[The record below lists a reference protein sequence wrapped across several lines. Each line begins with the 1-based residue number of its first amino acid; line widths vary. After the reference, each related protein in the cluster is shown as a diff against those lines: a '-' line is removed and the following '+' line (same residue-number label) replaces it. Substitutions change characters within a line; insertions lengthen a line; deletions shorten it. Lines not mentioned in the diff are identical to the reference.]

1 MQKRGIMEKF
11 LKSAL
16 LCVLSTVVCSTCTL
30 VFAEDSIQTETG
42 KIEKTD
48 ENEYEFD
55 DEMVTVTVTA
65 PKGTVSDNASLE
77 VIPVDRKDVSTD
89 GIDVKENN
97 LVYDIHFLCDGK
109 KIEPSDTVQVSMA
122 LKVQADDIDTG
133 SIAVQHIKNS
143 GEVEKVA
150 DSSAE
155 TTGTVSLED
164 NTVSAEFATDS
175 FSYFVISYNNQQPIY
190 AHLIDQTGAEFP
202 DTENNQV
209 TITGSNKTY
218 DQANFYNW
226 NRKENVWVEM
236 ATLAATYG
244 KYTQGYTY
252 QSTHASSPDGP
263 VIKWLY
269 YRTIEN
275 RWYYSDSDAM
285 PASNAYASA
294 PSLAA
299 GSNIYCLLDKD
310 HLAHT
315 NIIDSVATD
324 GSFFLERPSDIPAT
338 AEVTYK
344 WYRSLTDTEEGFE
357 EVSHIKVSGTH
368 YTYDYDENGTH
379 LYPALD
385 MGLTEAYDEDQSI
398 RYWYKAEVYVN
409 GVIKETTEPIHNMYY
424 SCLQNG
430 SFEYPDT
437 QKLNYGAA
445 GGFIPDGTAGLHW
458 HTTGEDKQLE
468 IVYAPYAKSSG
479 GYNIFDGK
487 APDGNQCA
495 ELNAEAAGTLYQDI
509 MTTPGMHLF
518 WKLYHRAR
526 QGTDTM
532 YLLVAPTKEVEDL
545 KTQAQLRQ
553 RVNDY
558 FADEEGYKSK
568 GYYLR
573 TILDDTS
580 EWGKWEGDYTV
591 PEGNYL
597 TRMFFVAGNT
607 GSGLATVGNYIDA
620 VSFSPLLP
628 DPDPGYGNIEI
639 SKTVTGISDEDI
651 KSYRLRVDVT
661 SDNQSKNFEFDFSN
675 AKKISDGTYKISDS
689 ITVPSDVT
697 YTITETV
704 LTDMSSYSTGY
715 TATESTY
722 QINNEDMKTYVTGI
736 QRTVSENETIRIS
749 LVNRYQPSTVNLRI
763 TNTVTGNMGNKAFP
777 FEYSI
782 VITSPDGTE
791 TTQTVN
797 LKNSEETTITVPY
810 GRKVS
815 VTQNTGKTEG
825 YKTYYKLNES
835 DTRISEYTYV
845 SGSLIGDTAIHYFN
859 RRSSAVPT
867 SADDLDSGLPTCMV
881 LLGILALVEILFL
894 AIDRIT
900 KD

>member
-1 MQKRGIMEKF
+1 MEKF

-30 VFAEDSIQTETG
+30 VSAEESIQTETG
-42 KIEKTD
+42 KIEGTG
-48 ENEYEFD
+48 ENEYKFE
-55 DEMVTVTVTA
+55 DETVMVTVTA
-65 PKGTVSDNASLE
+65 PKGTVPDNAVLE
-77 VIPVDRKDVSTD
+77 AIPIDRKDVSAD
-89 GIDVKENN
+89 GVDVKENN

-109 KIEPSDTVQVSMA
+109 EIEPSDTVQVSMA
-122 LKVQADDIDTG
+122 LKVQTNDIDAD
-133 SIAVQHIKNS
+133 SIAVQHIKDS

-150 DSSAE
+150 DSGTKTA
-155 TTGTVSLED
+155 GTVSQED
-164 NTVSAEFATDS
+164 GTVSAEFSTDS
-175 FSYFVISYNNQQPIY
+175 FSYFVISYNNQQQIY

-209 TITGSNKTY
+209 TITGSDKTY

-252 QSTHASSPDGP
+252 QSTHAGSQDGP

-269 YRTIEN
+269 YRTSEN
-275 RWYYSDSDAM
+275 KWYYSDSDDM
-285 PASNAYASA
+285 PASNAYISA
-294 PSLAA
+294 PSLTA

-315 NIIDSVATD
+315 NIIDNVATD

-338 AEVTYK
+338 AEVTYR

-357 EVSHIKVSGTH
+357 EVPHIKVSGAE
-368 YTYDYDENGTH
+368 YTYDYDETGTH

-398 RYWYKAEVYVN
+398 RYWYKAEVYAD
-409 GVIKETTEPIHNMYY
+409 GVLKETTEPIHNMYY

-430 SFEYPDT
+430 SFEYHDT

-479 GYNIFDGK
+479 GYNISDGK

-495 ELNAEAAGTLYQDI
+495 ELNAEAAGTLYQDL
-509 MTTPGMHLF
+509 MTIPGMHLF

-545 KTQAQLRQ
+545 KTQEQLRQ

-558 FADEEGYKSK
+558 LADEDGYKAK
-568 GYYLR
+568 GYYLK
-573 TILDDTS
+573 TITDNTS
-580 EWGKWEGDYTV
+580 SWGKWEGDYTI

-597 TRMFFVAGNT
+597 TRLFFVAGNT
-607 GSGLATVGNYIDA
+607 GSGVATVGNYIDA

-639 SKTVTGISDEDI
+639 SKTVTGVSDEDI
-651 KSYRLRVDVT
+651 QSYRLRVDVT
-661 SDNQSKNFEFDFSN
+661 GGNTDKRIEFDFAK
-675 AKKISDGTYKISDS
+675 AKKIADGTYKLSDS
-689 ITVPSDVT
+689 ITVPAGVA
-697 YTITETV
+697 YTIAETV
-704 LTDMSSYSTGY
+704 LTDMSAYPTGY
-715 TATESTY
+715 TAAESTY
-722 QINNEDMKTYVTGI
+722 QINSEDVKPYI
-736 QRTVSENETIRIS
+736 SEIRRTVAEDETVRIS
-749 LVNRYQPSTVNLRI
+749 LVNRYQPTTVNLKI
-763 TNTVTGNMGNKAFP
+763 TNTVTGNMGNRQLP
-777 FEYSI
+777 FEYSVEI
-782 VITSPDGTE
+782 AVPDGAE
-791 TTQTVN
+791 TTQTVK
-797 LKNSEETTITVPY
+797 LKSGEEATIAVPY
-810 GRKVS
+810 GSKVS
-815 VTQNTGKTEG
+815 VTQITGKAEG

-835 DTRISEYTYV
+835 DTHISEYVYT
-845 SGSLIGDTAIHYFN
+845 SDSLINDTAIHYFN
-859 RRSSAVPT
+859 RRSSAVST
-867 SADDLDSGLPTCMV
+867 SADGLDSGLPTCLF
-881 LLGILALVEILFL
+881 LLGVLALVEIVFL

-900 KD
+900 KE

>member
-1 MQKRGIMEKF
+1 M
-11 LKSAL
+11 
-16 LCVLSTVVCSTCTL
+16 T
-30 VFAEDSIQTETG
+30 
-42 KIEKTD
+42 
-48 ENEYEFD
+48 
-55 DEMVTVTVTA
+55 
-65 PKGTVSDNASLE
+65 
-77 VIPVDRKDVSTD
+77 
-89 GIDVKENN
+89 
-97 LVYDIHFLCDGK
+97 
-109 KIEPSDTVQVSMA
+109 
-122 LKVQADDIDTG
+122 LKVQTDDIDAD
-133 SIAVQHIKNS
+133 SIAVQHIKDS

-150 DSSAE
+150 DSGTE
-155 TTGTVSLED
+155 TAGTVSQED
-164 NTVSAEFATDS
+164 GTVSAEFSTDS

-190 AHLIDQTGAEFP
+190 AHLIDQTGVEFP

-226 NRKENVWVEM
+226 NRKENIWVEM
-236 ATLAATYG
+236 AALAATYG

-252 QSTHASSPDGP
+252 QSTHAGSPDGP

-269 YRTIEN
+269 YRTSEN
-275 RWYYSDSDAM
+275 KWYYSDSDVM

-294 PSLAA
+294 PSLTA

-315 NIIDSVATD
+315 NIIDSVASD

-344 WYRSLTDTEEGFE
+344 WYRSLTDTEENFE
-357 EVSHIKVSGTH
+357 EVPHIKVSGAE
-368 YTYDYDENGTH
+368 YTYDYDEAGTH

-398 RYWYKAEVYVN
+398 RYWYKAEVYVD
-409 GVIKETTEPIHNMYY
+409 GVLKETTEPIHNMYY

-445 GGFIPDGTAGLHW
+445 GEFIPDGTAGLHW

-468 IVYAPYAKSSG
+468 IVYTPYAKSSG
-479 GYNIFDGK
+479 GYNISDGN

-558 FADEEGYKSK
+558 LADEASYKAK
-568 GYYLR
+568 GYYLK
-573 TILDDTS
+573 TITDNTS
-580 EWGKWEGDYTV
+580 SWGKWEGDYTV

-597 TRMFFVAGNT
+597 TRLFFVAGNT
-607 GSGLATVGNYIDA
+607 GSGVATVGNYIDA

-628 DPDPGYGNIEI
+628 DPDPGYGNVEI
-639 SKTVTGISDEDI
+639 SKTVTGVSDEDI
-651 KSYRLRVDVT
+651 QSYRLRVDIT
-661 SDNQSKNFEFDFSN
+661 GGNTEKSIEFNFDN
-675 AKKISDGTYKISDS
+675 AKKIADGTYKLSDS
-689 ITVPSDVT
+689 ITVPADFE
-697 YTITETV
+697 YAIKETV
-704 LTDMSSYSTGY
+704 LTDMSAYPTGY
-715 TATESTY
+715 AATESTY
-722 QINNEDMKTYVTGI
+722 QINSEDVKPYI
-736 QRTVSENETIRIS
+736 SEIRRTVAEDETVRIG
-749 LVNRYQPSTVNLRI
+749 LVNHYQPATVNLKI
-763 TNTVTGNMGNKAFP
+763 TNTVTGNMGNRQLP
-777 FEYSI
+777 FEYSV
-782 VITSPDGTE
+782 VITAPDGTE
-791 TTQTVN
+791 ATQTVV
-797 LKNSEETTITVPY
+797 LKSSEETTISVSY
-810 GRKVS
+810 GSKVS
-815 VTQNTGKTEG
+815 VTQNTGKAEG
-825 YKTYYKLNES
+825 YKTYYKLNDS
-835 DTRISEYTYV
+835 DTRISEYAYV
-845 SGSLIGDTAIHYFN
+845 SGSLISDTAIHYFN

-867 SADDLDSGLPTCMV
+867 SADGLGSGLPTCLI
-881 LLGILALVEILFL
+881 LLGVLALVELVFL
-894 AIDRIT
+894 TMNRIT
-900 KD
+900 KE